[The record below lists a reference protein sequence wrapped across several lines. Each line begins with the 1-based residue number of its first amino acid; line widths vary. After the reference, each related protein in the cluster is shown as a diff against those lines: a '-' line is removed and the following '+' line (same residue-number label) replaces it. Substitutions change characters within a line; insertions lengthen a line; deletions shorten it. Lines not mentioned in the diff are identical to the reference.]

1 MARPIEL
8 IPLVCLNCST
18 PIPAEQQR
26 DGLGVRPMR
35 PGDGAGCAERA
46 DTVSRYIT
54 PKAYSPRGAASPT
67 GWPTGRSACSGKSTV
82 PAARA
87 PRKPCSSGAA
97 RGSFVI
103 PAYSL
108 PQEDL
113 LAQTTRF
120 LLQPPALKPGPQ
132 APFEPV
138 TLSMDDIHPV
148 AEFIVMAIEAG
159 RKDMLKDIHFSL
171 ELSRPSLWILP

>member
-1 MARPIEL
+1 MAGPIEL

-18 PIPAEQQR
+18 PIPADTNEMAWVCAQCSQGMALDAQNGLTPLEVHYAESLQPDRRAKPYWVAAGQVSLQR
-26 DGLGVRPMR
+26 EVYRSSSKSAQEAMQFWG
-35 PGDGAGCAERA
+35 
-46 DTVSRYIT
+46 
-54 PKAYSPRGAASPT
+54 SPR
-67 GWPTGRSACSGKSTV
+67 
-82 PAARA
+82 
-87 PRKPCSSGAA
+87 
-97 RGSFVI
+97 SFVI

-120 LLQPPALKPGPQ
+120 LLQPPALKPGAQ
-132 APFEPV
+132 APFEAV
-138 TLSMDDIHPV
+138 TLSMEDIHPV

-159 RKDMLKDIHFSL
+159 RKDLLKDIHFSL